1 MGMDYDKK
9 KEKGEDTRMPYTPDG
24 GFRRDNFIKSEEV
37 MKRAKINELRGLS
50 PARRQPLRGNESA
63 ETMRGRQQS
72 IIGNAIDAKIYN
84 R

>member
-1 MGMDYDKK
+1 M
-9 KEKGEDTRMPYTPDG
+9 R
-24 GFRRDNFIKSEEV
+24 
-37 MKRAKINELRGLS
+37 RAKINELRGLS